1 MTFRSLTRRQLA
13 TLDRI
18 NTRNLRFYA
27 RLLKR
32 MDQLGWDVN
41 DPERLAV
48 AQAHDGA
55 HSLRVHLHYASCE
68 SGVGQRRKDDS
79 GH

>member
-1 MTFRSLTRRQLA
+1 MNFHQLTPPQLA
-13 TLDRI
+13 YLDRV

-32 MDQLGWDVN
+32 MDQLGWEVK

-48 AQAHDGA
+48 SKAHDGA
-55 HSLRVHLHYASCE
+55 HALRVHLHYASCE
-68 SGVGQRRKDDS
+68 SGVGQRRKD
-79 GH
+79 